1 MGCGSSQVDQS
12 GSVEQK
18 PATKPVQNGAIKET
32 AVTGGKRVSSTDSNA
47 NRADQ
52 VTNNPGKIL

>member
-18 PATKPVQNGAIKET
+18 PGTRPVQNGAIKET
-32 AVTGGKRVSSTDSNA
+32 TGTGKRVSSTDSNA
-47 NRADQ
+47 NRADR